1 MNVISGG
8 FGGGS
13 GSGSGSGSLS
23 EAPSSADEGRRAHA
37 INIALALYRPSA
49 GFALASGGDMPVLR
63 PVTGEELIACARAIE
78 LYIKEGKT

>member
-8 FGGGS
+8 FGNGNGS
-13 GSGSGSGSLS
+13 GSS

-49 GFALASGGDMPVLR
+49 GFMLGEGEVKVRM
-63 PVTGEELIACARAIE
+63 VTGEELIACARVIE